1 MIKRLVNLT
10 ILLDCCDQLIMT
22 STGPTLYYN
31 SHVLGT
37 YISNGIHGRIHGY
50 ERISYKNDKDND
62 SHLSFD
68 PNGQW
73 MVCT

>member
-1 MIKRLVNLT
+1 MIKRLVNL
-10 ILLDCCDQLIMT
+10 IISLDCCDQLIMT
-22 STGPTLYYN
+22 STGPTLEYN

-37 YISNGIHGRIHGY
+37 YIYDGISL

-62 SHLSFD
+62 RHLHFN
-68 PNGQW
+68 PNGHW